1 MERRFNIRVY
11 GLLIDQGNILLS
23 DERLND
29 FYFTKFPGGGLE
41 FGEGSREC
49 LKREFK
55 EELGIEVEVKEHF
68 YTTDFFV
75 ASAFNAEQQ
84 VISIYYFA
92 SAKNQEE
99 LFKVENQM
107 INKELEKYE
116 VFRWKKLTELD
127 VEDLTFPI
135 DKVVLEKL
143 RERFGE

>member
-107 INKELEKYE
+107 INKELKKYE